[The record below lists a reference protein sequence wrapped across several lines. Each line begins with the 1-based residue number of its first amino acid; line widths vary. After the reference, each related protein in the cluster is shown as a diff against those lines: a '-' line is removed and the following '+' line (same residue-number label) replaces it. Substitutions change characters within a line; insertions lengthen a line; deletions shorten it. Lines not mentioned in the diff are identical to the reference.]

1 MDKIIKISE
10 EKEYQIMRKVSVFS
24 IILIIVLG
32 VFTACSTNNINDEE
46 KTMEDTEEKRI
57 EDKEQT
63 ETERD
68 DRDDAKDKEDSD
80 SYKRVEEIGIYNG
93 QADPHTIEIETAEGP
108 TAFQLSDEAREYVE
122 ELETE
127 DEVIYTYYEKDE
139 QKVIEFI
146 EEYWYH
152 RRHHNDEDIERH
164 HRNHHMDNHHENR
177 HRHHEERYKERR
189 EHHHERHHNN
199 DEK

>member
-1 MDKIIKISE
+1 
-10 EKEYQIMRKVSVFS
+10 MRKVSVFS

-177 HRHHEERYKERR
+177 HRHHEERYK
-189 EHHHERHHNN
+189 
-199 DEK
+199 